1 MENSVDWIVFLFALF
16 FVSVSAVLHVALVL
30 HPIFSSSLFAGFDT
44 SLESKL
50 VKANPIMD

>member
-30 HPIFSSSLFAGFDT
+30 HPIFSSSLFAGFGT